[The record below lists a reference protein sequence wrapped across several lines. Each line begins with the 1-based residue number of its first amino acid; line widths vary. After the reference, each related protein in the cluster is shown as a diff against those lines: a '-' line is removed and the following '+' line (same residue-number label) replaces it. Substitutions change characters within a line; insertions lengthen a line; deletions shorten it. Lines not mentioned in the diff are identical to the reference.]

1 MNESRPKVEVLS
13 DGKLTKLILPDQTH
27 WILLSKEPVTVAD
40 ESMKM
45 TGTAGVIKKWNDGK
59 VRIIL
64 MAEGKAEY
72 GNLKAESNK
81 PETKEGI
88 VK

>member
-1 MNESRPKVEVLS
+1 
-13 DGKLTKLILPDQTH
+13 
-27 WILLSKEPVTVAD
+27 
-40 ESMKM
+40 MKM

-64 MAEGKAEY
+64 LAEGKAEY
-72 GNLKAESNK
+72 GNFKAESKK